1 MPAYF
6 LQWSKIQWKNTLD
19 FFFFFGRL
27 SGCPSKILHPC
38 SSMLW
43 YKCKACCVLS
53 HCRPSY
59 VVPTNLFQGIKAINP
74 MFRGY
79 SQQVGHCWWWN
90 TFECMCTDSSW
101 IKHEDTLLHRDTFA
115 GQLSWSK
122 KWISFAF
129 APRALQIM
137 RILCRRYEYK
147 TWIMVWTELNP
158 WKWICA
164 ELGLLCVRR
173 PDYEVA
179 PDRIQSLPLF
189 FSAPYPSVSV
199 TEITEAESFASQLV
213 LFTCKCS
220 HQT

>member
-1 MPAYF
+1 MLCF
-6 LQWSKIQWKNTLD
+6 VTLQTLLRGSNQLVPGD
-19 FFFFFGRL
+19 Q
-27 SGCPSKILHPC
+27 
-38 SSMLW
+38 
-43 YKCKACCVLS
+43 S
-53 HCRPSY
+53 HKPHVQRIFSAGGSLPMMKYIWVY
-59 VVPTNLFQGIKAINP
+59 VHRFIMNK
-74 MFRGY
+74 R
-79 SQQVGHCWWWN
+79 WN
-90 TFECMCTDSSW
+90 
-101 IKHEDTLLHRDTFA
+101 TLLHRDTFA